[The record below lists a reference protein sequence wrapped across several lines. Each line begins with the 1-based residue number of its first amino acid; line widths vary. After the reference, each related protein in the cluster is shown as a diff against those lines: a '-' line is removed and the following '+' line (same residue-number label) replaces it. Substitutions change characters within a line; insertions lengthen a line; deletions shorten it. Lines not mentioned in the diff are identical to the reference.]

1 MIAIAISFIS
11 VTKGIVAG
19 LIGLIIVA
27 FAHHQKNR
35 INTAKPHKRTNGGSK
50 KHDKHTKIRSG
61 QKKSPKYKPNPNK
74 RQNDS
79 E

>member
-1 MIAIAISFIS
+1 MIAIVGA
-11 VTKGIVAG
+11 
-19 LIGLIIVA
+19 IGLIIVA

-35 INTAKPHKRTNGGSK
+35 INTAKPHKLKKGGSK
-50 KHDKHTKIRSG
+50 KHDKHTKTRSG

-74 RQNDS
+74 RQNNY